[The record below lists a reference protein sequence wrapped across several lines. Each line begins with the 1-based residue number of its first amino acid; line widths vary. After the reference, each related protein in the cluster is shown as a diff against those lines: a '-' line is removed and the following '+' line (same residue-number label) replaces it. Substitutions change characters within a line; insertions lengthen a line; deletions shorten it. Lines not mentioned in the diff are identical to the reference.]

1 MSEDKKMNIE
11 DLSIT
16 EKDFQESEEAIR
28 EFDYLYNI
36 FQLTSLLKEN
46 NHDTKDH
53 EFEELAKKVNL
64 DIEMAQM
71 IDYDL
76 HPEFELTIRSVDHP
90 EMLRVLWKNAFE
102 KAKVGDTI
110 NGGLVVGVFTLTIWI
125 MVNESTDHE
134 YCCESECC
142 H

>member
-1 MSEDKKMNIE
+1 MSEIE

-16 EKDFQESEEAIR
+16 EKDFQESEEAVQ
-28 EFDYLYNI
+28 EFDYLYDI

-46 NHDTKDH
+46 HNDIHDH
-53 EFEELAKKVNL
+53 EFEELSKKVNL
-64 DIEMAQM
+64 NIEMAQM

-76 HPEFELTIRSVDHP
+76 HPEFEITLKSVDNP
-90 EMLRVLWKNAFE
+90 ERLAVLWKNAFE
-102 KAKVGDTI
+102 NAKVGDTI
-110 NGGLVVGVFTLTIWI
+110 NGGLVIGVFTLTIWI
-125 MVNESTDHE
+125 LVDESTGHE

>member
-1 MSEDKKMNIE
+1 MNTLKSSNINVE

-16 EKDFQESEEAIR
+16 ENDFKESEEAIR

-46 NHDTKDH
+46 HNNIHDP
-53 EFEELAKKVNL
+53 EFEELANKVNL

-76 HPEFELTIRSVDHP
+76 HPEFELTIKSVEHP
-90 EMLRVLWKNAFE
+90 ERLAVLWKNAFE
-102 KAKVGDTI
+102 NAKIGDTI
-110 NGGLVVGVFTLTIWI
+110 NDGVVIGVEQIGSGW
-125 MVNESTDHE
+125 
-134 YCCESECC
+134 
-142 H
+142 